1 MKKPV
6 TSAVMNLQEYV
17 TNHTC
22 FSPTHKQIPIQH
34 RFRFDPLGNRCW
46 FEPLG
51 KINIRIGIDGLG
63 SRPNCTTV
71 VLNHFASNSKCHEL
85 GQEVEKMEQIAIVNI
100 SYHTYLLCTDR
111 KHTV

>member
-1 MKKPV
+1 MDEAIKKPV

-22 FSPTHKQIPIQH
+22 FSPTHKQIPIQN

-51 KINIRIGIDGLG
+51 KVNIRIGIDGLG
-63 SRPNCTTV
+63 SRPNCTS
-71 VLNHFASNSKCHEL
+71 FKSFCK
-85 GQEVEKMEQIAIVNI
+85 
-100 SYHTYLLCTDR
+100 
-111 KHTV
+111 